1 MLFEYILNK
10 YTVFLTHIDTRQLPR
25 QMPAYIEQKHYH
37 VGKKIAYVGFV
48 WQPNTLFQPNDI
60 SV

>member
-10 YTVFLTHIDTRQLPR
+10 YTVFLTHIDTRQL
-25 QMPAYIEQKHYH
+25 PAYIEQKHYH

-48 WQPNTLFQPNDI
+48 WQPNTLFQPSDI